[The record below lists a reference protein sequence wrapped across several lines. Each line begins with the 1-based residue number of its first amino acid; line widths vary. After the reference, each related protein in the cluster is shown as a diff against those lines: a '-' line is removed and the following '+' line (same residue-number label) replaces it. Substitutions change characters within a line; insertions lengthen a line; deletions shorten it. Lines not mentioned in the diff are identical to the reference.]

1 MKSTALKPPFFG
13 SAPVKLTEEFLIW
26 ANKVCLQ
33 ALLRGQIEYPKEMPK
48 EREYAARKTRPGVCL
63 RCDKDYLKN
72 TAIQKYCRECHEIMV
87 HERNKRKN
95 VVTAPYKPPVKLTPE
110 QGRQSEKK

>member
-1 MKSTALKPPFFG
+1 MSAL
-13 SAPVKLTEEFLIW
+13 KLTEEFFLW
-26 ANKVCLQ
+26 CNKV
-33 ALLRGQIEYPKEMPK
+33 ALDGLRRGVLSYPEMIK
-48 EREYAARKTRPGVCL
+48 EREYKERKTRPGVCI

-110 QGRQSEKK
+110 QGR